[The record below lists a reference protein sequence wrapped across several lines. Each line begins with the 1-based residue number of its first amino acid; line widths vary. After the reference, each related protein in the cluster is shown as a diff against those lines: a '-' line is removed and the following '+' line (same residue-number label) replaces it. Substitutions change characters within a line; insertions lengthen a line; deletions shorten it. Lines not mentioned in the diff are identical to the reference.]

1 MLVKVMIDTHCH
13 VDFKEYN
20 KNRNEVMERAKDR
33 LSAIINSGASLG
45 GNRRTLNLQ
54 EEYKGFLYSTL
65 GFHPSKASKAD
76 SSVIKQALEEINTNI
91 DLAVGIGETGLDFH
105 KIIDVNARKRQIKL
119 FEIFIELS
127 EEYELPLI
135 VHARD
140 AEKKALEMVKKSS
153 SINNVVFH
161 CYGGDSK
168 TAELIVEEGYH
179 ISLSTIVCFSEH
191 HQKLAEEIPISNI
204 LTETDSPYLSPFK
217 GVRNE
222 PAFVEE
228 AVKVIAEKKSISS
241 HEVDRKTGKNAK
253 KIFKI

>member
-1 MLVKVMIDTHCH
+1 MIDAHCH

-20 KNRNEVMERAKDR
+20 KNRKEVMERAKSK
-33 LSAIINSGASLG
+33 LTAIINSGASLG

-76 SSVIKQALEEINTNI
+76 STIIKQALDEINTNI

-105 KIIDVNARKRQIKL
+105 EIIDTNARKRQVKL

-127 EEYELPLI
+127 KEYGLPLI

-140 AEKKALEMVKKSS
+140 AEEKALSMVKKAS
-153 SINNVVFH
+153 SISDVVFH
-161 CYGGDSK
+161 CYGGDLR
-168 TAELIVEEGYH
+168 TAELIVEEGYY
-179 ISLSTIVCFSEH
+179 ISLSTIVCFSDH
-191 HQKLAEEIPISNI
+191 HQKLAEEIPISNL

-217 GVRNE
+217 GIRNE

-228 AVKVIAEKKSISS
+228 TVRVIAEKKSISPS
-241 HEVDRKTGKNAK
+241 EVGRATEKNAK

>member
-1 MLVKVMIDTHCH
+1 MIDTHCH

-20 KNRNEVMERAKDR
+20 KNRIEVMSRAKDK

-76 SSVIKQALEEINTNI
+76 QSIIKQVLDEINNNI
-91 DLAVGIGETGLDFH
+91 DMAVGIGETGLDFH
-105 KIIDVNARKRQIKL
+105 EITDPNARKRQISL
-119 FEIFIELS
+119 FETFIKLS

-135 VHARD
+135 IHARG
-140 AEKKALEMVKKSS
+140 AEEKAFEMVRKAPGLNDV
-153 SINNVVFH
+153 IFH
-161 CYGGDSK
+161 CYGGNK
-168 TAELIVEEGYH
+168 ETAELIVLEGYY
-179 ISLSTIVCFSEH
+179 ISFSTIVCFSEH
-191 HQKLAEEIPISNI
+191 HQKIAEKIPLRNM

-217 GVRNE
+217 GLRNE
-222 PAFVEE
+222 PAFIEE
-228 AVKVIAEKKSISS
+228 AIKVIAEKKSISVG
-241 HEVDRKTGKNAK
+241 EVDKKTERNAK

>member
-1 MLVKVMIDTHCH
+1 MIDTHCH

-20 KNRNEVMERAKDR
+20 KNRKEVMERAKSK
-33 LSAIINSGASLG
+33 LTAIINSGASLG

-76 SSVIKQALEEINTNI
+76 STIIKQALDEINTNI
-91 DLAVGIGETGLDFH
+91 DLAVGMGETGLDFH
-105 KIIDVNARKRQIKL
+105 EITDTNARKRQLKL

-127 EEYELPLI
+127 QEYGLPLI

-140 AEKKALEMVKKSS
+140 AEEKALSMVKKAS
-153 SINNVVFH
+153 SISDVVFH
-161 CYGGDSK
+161 CYGGDSR

-179 ISLSTIVCFSEH
+179 ISLSTIVCFSDH
-191 HQKLAEEIPISNI
+191 HQKLAEEIPISNL

-217 GVRNE
+217 GIRNE

-228 AVKVIAEKKSISS
+228 TVRVLAEKKSISPS
-241 HEVDRKTGKNAK
+241 EVGRATEKNAK

>member
-1 MLVKVMIDTHCH
+1 MIDTHCH

-20 KNRNEVMERAKDR
+20 KNRNEVMKRAKDK
-33 LSAIINSGASLG
+33 LSALINSGASLG
-45 GNRRTLNLQ
+45 GNRRTLKLQ

-76 SSVIKQALEEINTNI
+76 SMVIKQALDEINTNI

-105 KIIDVNARKRQIKL
+105 EITDAKARKRQVKL

-127 EEYELPLI
+127 KEYELPLI
-135 VHARD
+135 IHARD

-153 SINNVVFH
+153 SIDNVIFH
-161 CYGGDSK
+161 CYGGDYR
-168 TAELIVEEGYH
+168 TAELIVEEGYY
-179 ISLSTIVCFSEH
+179 ISLSTIVCFSDH
-191 HQKLAEEIPISNI
+191 HQKLAEEIPLSNL

-217 GVRNE
+217 GIKNE

-228 AVKVIAEKKSISS
+228 AVKMIAKKKTISPL
-241 HEVDRKTGKNAK
+241 EVGRKTEKNAK

>member
-1 MLVKVMIDTHCH
+1 MIDTHCH

-20 KNRNEVMERAKDR
+20 KNRKEVMERAKSK
-33 LSAIINSGASLG
+33 LTAIINSGASLG

-76 SSVIKQALEEINTNI
+76 STIIKQALDEINTNI
-91 DLAVGIGETGLDFH
+91 DLAVGMGETGLDFH
-105 KIIDVNARKRQIKL
+105 EITDTNARKRQVKL

-127 EEYELPLI
+127 KEYGLPLI

-140 AEKKALEMVKKSS
+140 AEEKALSMVKKAS
-153 SINNVVFH
+153 SISDVVFH
-161 CYGGDSK
+161 CYGGDLR
-168 TAELIVEEGYH
+168 TAELIVEEGYY
-179 ISLSTIVCFSEH
+179 ISLSTIVCFSDH
-191 HQKLAEEIPISNI
+191 HQKLAEEIPISNL

-217 GVRNE
+217 GIRNE

-228 AVKVIAEKKSISS
+228 TVRVIAEKKSISPS
-241 HEVDRKTGKNAK
+241 EVGRATEKNAK

>member
-1 MLVKVMIDTHCH
+1 MIDTHCH

-20 KNRNEVMERAKDR
+20 KNRNEVMGRAKGK

-54 EEYKGFLYSTL
+54 EEYNGFLYSTL

-76 SSVIKQALEEINTNI
+76 ESVIEQALDEINTNI

-105 KIIDVNARKRQIKL
+105 EITDTNARKRQMKL
-119 FEIFIELS
+119 FEIFIKLS

-135 VHARD
+135 LHARG
-140 AEKKALEMVKKSS
+140 AEKKAFEMVKRVS

-168 TAELIVEEGYH
+168 TAELIVEEGYY
-179 ISLSTIVCFSEH
+179 ISFSTIVCFSEH
-191 HQKLAEEIPISNI
+191 HQKLAKEIPISNI

-228 AVKVIAEKKSISS
+228 AVKIIAEKKSISFN
-241 HEVDRKTGKNAK
+241 EVDRKTGKNAK

>member
-1 MLVKVMIDTHCH
+1 MIDTHCH

-20 KNRNEVMERAKDR
+20 KNRNEVMGRAKDK
-33 LSAIINSGASLG
+33 LNAIMNSGASLG

-54 EEYKGFLYSTL
+54 KEYPGFLYSTL

-76 SSVIKQALEEINTNI
+76 QSIIKQALDEINDNI

-105 KIIDVNARKRQIKL
+105 EITDTNAQKRQINL
-119 FEIFIELS
+119 FQTFIKLS

-135 VHARD
+135 IHARG
-140 AEKKALEMVKKSS
+140 AEKKAFEMVKKAS
-153 SINNVVFH
+153 SIDNVVFH
-161 CYGGDSK
+161 CYGGDAE
-168 TAELIVEEGYH
+168 TAERIVLEGYH

-191 HQKLAEEIPISNI
+191 HQNLAERIPLTNI

-217 GVRNE
+217 GIRNE

-228 AVKVIAEKKSISS
+228 AVKVIAEKKSISMG
-241 HEVDRKTGKNAK
+241 EVDKKTEKNAK
-253 KIFKI
+253 KIIKI